1 MNDRIEINKLRKLV
15 GRHYYEMIDF
25 IQSVLKP
32 KEIEKKQYGEVY
44 TPLTLVSEM
53 IMKLEQ
59 SYKEQNNNNS
69 IFSNSNLKWF
79 DPCVGIGN
87 FMVVVYWKLM
97 FGLKDEIK
105 DKEKRKKHILT
116 NMLYMSELNRKN
128 TEIVRLIFDSNTYKL
143 NLYEGD
149 TLKLDI
155 KNEWGLDGFD
165 VIVGNPPY
173 NNKQKNK
180 GKRGGGASLWSKF
193 IDISINKL
201 IINKGYLL
209 YVNPSGWRKPPNIKS
224 KYNGLYNL
232 MCKKNQLIYL
242 SIHNTSDGIKTF
254 NCGTRYD
261 WYLIQKTKK
270 YKTTIINDENNRIH
284 DLDLDQFN
292 FLPNYNFNIVK
303 NILTNKDEDK
313 CEIIFSN
320 SSYETRKEWMSKVET
335 TEFKYPC
342 IHSTPKSGTR
352 YYYSSIN
359 NKGHFNESKVIFGDS
374 GINDSIIDINGDY
387 GLTQHSIGIKIY
399 NIEEGDNIKKA
410 IETEK
415 FKDILLSCSW
425 SNYQID
431 YILFTYFKKDFWK
444 EFI

>member
-1 MNDRIEINKLRKLV
+1 MHTINEPNELL
-15 GRHYYEMIDF
+15 HF
-25 IQSVLKP
+25 INGIKTDI
-32 KEIEKKQYGEVY
+32 KYKNANGEVF
-44 TPLTLVSEM
+44 TPLYLVDEM
-53 IMKLEQ
+53 LDKLDKAYINEHGI
-59 SYKEQNNNNS
+59 S
-69 IFSNSNLKWF
+69 IFKVQELKWF
-79 DPCVGIGN
+79 DPAAGIGN
-87 FMVVVYWKLM
+87 FQVILYQKLM
-97 FGLKDEIK
+97 EGLPIDDE
-105 DKEKRKKHILT
+105 EERRKHILQ
-116 NMLYMSELNRKN
+116 NMIYSAELTSKN
-128 TEIVRLIFDSNTYKL
+128 VFIYKKIFCGDKYKL
-143 NLYEGD
+143 NIYEGD
-149 TLKLDI
+149 TLNMDVKKEFGID
-155 KNEWGLDGFD
+155 KFD
-165 VIVGNPPY
+165 VVMGNPPF
-173 NNKQKNK
+173 NNEQKNK
-180 GKRGGGASLWSKF
+180 GKRGGGDLLWNKF

-201 IINKGYLL
+201 IKKKGYLL

-224 KYNGLYNL
+224 KYNGLYDL

-242 SIHNTSDGIKTF
+242 SIHNTRDGIKTF

-270 YKTTIINDENNRIH
+270 YKTTIINDENNKIH
-284 DLDLDQFN
+284 DLDLDQFD
-292 FLPNYNFNIVK
+292 FIPNYNFNIIK
-303 NILTNKDEDK
+303 NMLTNKDEDK

-320 SSYETRKEWMSKVET
+320 SSYETRKKWMSKVET

-359 NKGHFNESKVIFGDS
+359 NKGHFNEAKVIFGDS
-374 GINDSIIDINGDY
+374 GINNSIIDINGDY

-399 NIEEGDNIKKA
+399 NIEEGYNIKKA

-444 EFI
+444 DFFLGENV